1 MGREPVGKAWKR
13 VVVGV
18 LGWSRKGIPPVAT
31 CKDDD
36 DDDDDDDRVLS
47 LMCDQVGFLLS
58 LSPCLSPLPPS
69 LYFFFC
75 FCSCSPCWVDL
86 ASS

>member
-1 MGREPVGKAWKR
+1 MGKAWKR
-13 VVVGV
+13 LVVGV

-36 DDDDDDDRVLS
+36 DDDRVLS

-58 LSPCLSPLPPS
+58 LSLLVSLLSLPLLLLLLLLFLLSLLGRPCLL
-69 LYFFFC
+69 LMI
-75 FCSCSPCWVDL
+75 
-86 ASS
+86 